1 MSHTYTLDPL
11 NTSRVQAINS
21 FGKFAKLMEKSKSVL
36 PPTMAANIDK
46 AVAVYDDWNR
56 KYAGRPYDTVVSR

>member
-21 FGKFAKLMEKSKSVL
+21 FGKFANLMEKSNSVL
-36 PPTMAANIDK
+36 PLTMAANIDK
-46 AVAVYDDWNR
+46 AVALYDDWNL
-56 KYAGRPYDTVVSR
+56 KYSGRPYDTVISR

>member
-21 FGKFAKLMEKSKSVL
+21 FGKFAKLMEKSKPVL
-36 PPTMAANIDK
+36 PPSMAANIDK
-46 AVAVYDDWNR
+46 AVNLYDDWNC
-56 KYAGRPYDTVVSR
+56 KYSGLPYSTVITR

>member
-46 AVAVYDDWNR
+46 AVTIYDDWNR
-56 KYAGRPYDTVVSR
+56 KYAGRPYSTVIAL

>member
-21 FGKFAKLMEKSKSVL
+21 FGKFAKLMEKSNLVL
-36 PPTMAANIDK
+36 PPTSAANIDK
-46 AVAVYDDWNR
+46 DVAGDDDWNR
-56 KYAGRPYDTVVSR
+56 KYAGRPYDTVISR